1 MGVIDEATAA
11 VLDVFL
17 VLSNLIFFVPAIRAV
32 RMYRWTRAPIYFLIV
47 FASGSYHTCR
57 SYSSLCI
64 FPSQIHHNLD
74 FFFAELII
82 PLSALYLI
90 YFPVFYQ
97 WIERWFIILFAIL
110 IFVLQIYT
118 DGAIMVQL
126 VIVAVS
132 FVLVSSYWIW
142 YYSVNGRLPRY
153 NWIMLSRG
161 ITVTILS
168 VALFTVQGR
177 YMQGYWAIHSI
188 WHILGALG
196 QDYVLRA
203 KPAASPFA
211 AVDRRISSHIRGA
224 PTSSVTWRAIP
235 RV

>member
-1 MGVIDEATAA
+1 MGITSVI
-11 VLDVFL
+11 LDVFL
-17 VLSNLIFFVPAIRAV
+17 VLSNLIFFIPAKRAV
-32 RMYRWTRAPIYFLIV
+32 NYYRWTRAAIYFLIV
-47 FASGSYHTCR
+47 FASGSYHACR

-64 FPSQIHHNLD
+64 FPYQLHHDLD

-97 WIERWFIILFAIL
+97 WIERWFIIMFAIL
-110 IFVLQIYT
+110 IFVLQVYT

-132 FVLVSSYWIW
+132 LLFVVVYWIGH
-142 YYSVNGRLPRY
+142 YASYGRIPRY

-168 VALFTVQGR
+168 IALFTVQGR
-177 YMQGYWAIHSI
+177 YMPGYWLIHSV
-188 WHILGALG
+188 WHILGALS
-196 QDYVLRA
+196 QDYIIRA
-203 KPAASPFA
+203 RPPASPFS
-211 AVDRRISSHIRGA
+211 AVDARITYPQKNIQM
-224 PTSSVTWRAIP
+224 RAIP
-235 RV
+235 RF